1 MQEQIIEQTAQ
12 INMTVN
18 DDSNF
23 LSPYAET
30 GKPVIS
36 SEVAEFLENSA
47 NAFHPKEKITL
58 VIHSGCIDENEK
70 IVYEKAI
77 RNHFSLQLNDVDRS
91 MRRKTII
98 ATWFSVVGILAL
110 AFMFLIGRLGI
121 NDLWVE
127 CVDIFAWVFLWEA
140 VDQFFIERSG
150 LMLRRKRL
158 DNFINMEI
166 IFEK

>member
-1 MQEQIIEQTAQ
+1 MQEQINEQTAK

-18 DDSNF
+18 DDSDF

-47 NAFHPKEKITL
+47 NAFHPKESITL
-58 VIHSGCIDENEK
+58 TVHSNCIDDDEK

-77 RNHFSLQLNDVDRS
+77 RNYFSLQLNEVNRS

-110 AFMFLIGRLGI
+110 AFMFLISKPGI

-150 LMLRRKRL
+150 LMLRKKRL
-158 DNFINMEI
+158 DNFIDMKI
-166 IFEK
+166 IFSE